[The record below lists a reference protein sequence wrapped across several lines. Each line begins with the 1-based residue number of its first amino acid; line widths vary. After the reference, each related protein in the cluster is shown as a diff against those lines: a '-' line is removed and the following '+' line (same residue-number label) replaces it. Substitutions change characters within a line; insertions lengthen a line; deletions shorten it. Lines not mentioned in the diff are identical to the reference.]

1 VGVGKRSGQTITS
14 GSQNTIIGTDA
25 DVSSATLNNATAV
38 GYGAHVAASNTIQLG
53 NNSVTNVKTSGTL
66 TSGAVTYPNTAG
78 TNGYYLKT
86 DGNGI
91 ASWEAVS
98 GGGVPYTGAT
108 GSVDLGAY
116 NLTVNGVTIG
126 SNGNLDFMSPPYTS
140 TIVGRNATISSNRS
154 YAIAI
159 GYNANAAVQATAI
172 GSGAT
177 ANVTQ
182 GMAIGFNTTATGGY
196 GMAVGPQARA
206 SSLYA
211 TAIGNLSN
219 ASANYALSIGTSS
232 NASGVNATAIGYQAT
247 NSEDNTIQLGNTSV
261 TNVKSSG
268 TITAGTVTYPA
279 AHGTNGQVLSTTG
292 SGTLTWTTPAS
303 GGSGGTHPIGESYGG
318 GIVFY
323 VYDGGKHG
331 LIAATADQ
339 STGIRWYGGTSTN
352 TRARAVG
359 IGAGFKNTMLIIA
372 NQAEVDGNDFA
383 ATVCNDF
390 SVTETVGGISSTY
403 GDWYLPSTYELD
415 LLYLQKDTVGGF
427 SLVPY
432 WSSTEGDAGGA
443 RSLNF
448 NNRSGNNNYK
458 SELKRVR
465 AIRSF

>member
-1 VGVGKRSGQTITS
+1 
-14 GSQNTIIGTDA
+14 
-25 DVSSATLNNATAV
+25 
-38 GYGAHVAASNTIQLG
+38 
-53 NNSVTNVKTSGTL
+53 
-66 TSGAVTYPNTAG
+66 
-78 TNGYYLKT
+78 
-86 DGNGI
+86 
-91 ASWEAVS
+91 
-98 GGGVPYTGAT
+98 VPYTGAT

-219 ASANYALSIGTSS
+219 ASANYALSIGTFS

-247 NSEDNTIQLGNTSV
+247 NSVDNTIQLGNTSV
-261 TNVKSSG
+261 TNVKTSG

-279 AHGTNGQVLSTTG
+279 SHGTSGQVLSTTG

-303 GGSGGTHPIGESYGG
+303 GGSGGTHTIGESYGG

-339 STGIRWYGGTSTN
+339 STGIRWYGGTNTI
-352 TRARAVG
+352 TRARADG
-359 IGAGFKNTMLIIA
+359 IGAGMKNTAIIIA
-372 NQAEVDGNDFA
+372 NQASVDGAPFA
-383 ATVCNDF
+383 ATVCNEYT
-390 SVTETVGGISSTY
+390 VTEIVGGVTVTY
-403 GDWYLPSTYELD
+403 GDWYLPSKYELD
-415 LLYLQKDTVGGF
+415 LLYDNRAVVGGF
-427 SLVPY
+427 ASY
-432 WSSTEGDAGGA
+432 YYYSSYEAASYAAYFRHFGVGMTQQDSKAYP
-443 RSLNF
+443 LN
-448 NNRSGNNNYK
+448 
-458 SELKRVR
+458 VR